1 MILKRNRGKLR
12 IGTTNGTRN
21 LDPEF
26 TTIRY
31 DEFFASALNSHLSV
45 SGFGAL
51 SAPVVFRH
59 FSRFSRETWAPGLL
73 PAFIYDQ
80 NSRILTCSASP
91 SLHRAPQDPW
101 KGRKAFTSLSLKN
114 SCILLDKK
122 GVSGYLRFMKNHRR
136 CQNRK
141 FKFKFK
147 FTEDVKTENSKKILS
162 TNRNPRLLNPEDV
175 QGI

>member
-1 MILKRNRGKLR
+1 MILKRNRAELR

-26 TTIRY
+26 RTIRY

-101 KGRKAFTSLSLKN
+101 KGKSLHFAFSQKQL
-114 SCILLDKK
+114 
-122 GVSGYLRFMKNHRR
+122 YFAR
-136 CQNRK
+136 
-141 FKFKFK
+141 
-147 FTEDVKTENSKKILS
+147 
-162 TNRNPRLLNPEDV
+162 
-175 QGI
+175 